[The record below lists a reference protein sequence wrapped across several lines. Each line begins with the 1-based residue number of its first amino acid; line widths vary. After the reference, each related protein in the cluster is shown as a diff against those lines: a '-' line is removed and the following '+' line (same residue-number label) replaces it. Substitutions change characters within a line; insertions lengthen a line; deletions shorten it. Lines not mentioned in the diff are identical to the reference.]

1 MKSNLCVM
9 SVVFICGLAAS
20 SCVAPSNGDEQT
32 DAGAEVGGIG
42 AGPGGTQGS
51 GGSGSGGRVGTGGTG
66 NPVMGGAPGSGG
78 HAGSGGA
85 PMGAGGRTGTGGTLD
100 AGVAGDAGSDGG
112 ATAYNPCPTNG
123 DPCRIL
129 PLGDSITWGIQ
140 YEGAYRVELFRR
152 AVAANQRITFVGS
165 LVDGPTTVSGMLFP
179 RSNDGH
185 SGWTI
190 DQIAGLIPN
199 PALQTNPDI
208 ILLLIGTNDT
218 YMGNPGGAPQRL
230 ASLLDKILSMNSH
243 ALLVVGLITPYPAQ
257 ANNVQA
263 YNQAIPPLI
272 RARADA
278 GKHILLADVNT
289 GFTSAMLSSD
299 GIHPN
304 QSGYDFMGGAWYS
317 VVGELFP

>member
-9 SVVFICGLAAS
+9 RAVCILGLAAS
-20 SCVAPSNGDEQT
+20 SCVASSDGGDQP
-32 DAGAEVGGIG
+32 DAGVDSGGV
-42 AGPGGTQGS
+42 
-51 GGSGSGGRVGTGGTG
+51 GGSGSGGHVGTGGTG
-66 NPVMGGAPGSGG
+66 NPGMGGAPGAGG
-78 HAGSGGA
+78 VTGSGGA
-85 PMGAGGRTGTGGTLD
+85 PTGTGGRIGD
-100 AGVAGDAGSDGG
+100 AGAPDGGVVSDAGSDGG
-112 ATAYNPCPTNG
+112 AATYNPCPTNG
-123 DPCRIL
+123 DPCKVL

-152 AVAANQRITFVGS
+152 AVAANHHITFVGS
-165 LVDGPTTVSGMLFP
+165 LMDGPTTVSAMPFP
-179 RSNDGH
+179 RNNEGH

-190 DQIAGLIPN
+190 DQIAGLIPT

-230 ASLLDKILSMNSH
+230 AALLDKILSMNSH
-243 ALLVVGLITPYPAQ
+243 ALLVVSLITPYPAQ
-257 ANNVQA
+257 ATNVRT
-263 YNQAIPPLI
+263 YNLAVPPLVK
-272 RARADA
+272 ARADA

-304 QSGYDFMGGAWYS
+304 QSGYDFMGGVWYAA
-317 VVGELFP
+317 VGSLFH

>member
-1 MKSNLCVM
+1 MNRHPWVM
-9 SVVFICGLAAS
+9 TVVCISSLGAS
-20 SCVAPSNGDEQT
+20 SCLPARPSDEQT
-32 DAGAEVGGIG
+32 DAGVDGGAIG
-42 AGPGGTQGS
+42 AGSGGAQGS
-51 GGSGSGGRVGTGGTG
+51 GGGASGGRAGAGGTG
-66 NPVMGGAPGSGG
+66 SPGMGGAPGAGGRSGG
-78 HAGSGGA
+78 GGA
-85 PMGAGGRTGTGGTLD
+85 PMGAGGARD
-100 AGVAGDAGSDGG
+100 AGVVDDAGSDGG
-112 ATAYNPCPTNG
+112 TTAYNPCPTNG

-152 AVAANQRITFVGS
+152 AVAANRRITFVGS
-165 LVDGPTTVSGMLFP
+165 LIDGPTTVSGMPFP
-179 RSNDGH
+179 RNNEGH

-257 ANNVQA
+257 ANNVQT
-263 YNQAIPPLI
+263 YNQAIPPLV

-304 QSGYDFMGGAWYS
+304 QSGYDFMGGVWYA
-317 VVGELFP
+317 VVGNLFP